1 MVKEL
6 NVIEKIKNTAALII
20 PENGS
25 VLLYGSRARGEAHED
40 LDWDIL
46 ILLEKDHISK
56 EDYDNVV
63 YPFYKLGW
71 EMNAMISPII
81 YTKKEWK
88 SNSFTPFYKN
98 VEQDKVS
105 LYGA

>member
-40 LDWDIL
+40 SDWDIL

-63 YPFYKLGW
+63 YPFYKLGVGN
-71 EMNAMISPII
+71 EC
-81 YTKKEWK
+81 YDK
-88 SNSFTPFYKN
+88 SHY
-98 VEQDKVS
+98 
-105 LYGA
+105 LYQERMEK